1 MSTTSAHSPLHAKPS
16 LTHQQS
22 LGQST
27 SATTPVNTKVKQIIK
42 ELTDNLNINGEEFT
56 KEEFDLKTFSSAIL
70 KTNALSEHLANLTQN
85 ISTLDK
91 EIRDQVSLHHEDLL
105 HQAINIETLEDM
117 LDIVQTR
124 ISSLK
129 STSERLKLKIST
141 PYNELNLRILQL
153 SRLQAACDTLR
164 RIKGI
169 LHHTAKLRIHMHNGV
184 KDIVKSAQALNELE
198 FLLRNFDS
206 NGIEIVEKDIHFVF
220 KSRREVEDQAQNI
233 LDRSLTNQDQ
243 TQIGTALQVFYSLGV
258 LTERLTNLIKMNEK
272 NFQKMS
278 AEMLDSTNLTL
289 QSTLNN
295 QSPSVAVGSTPPQF
309 PGRATMPNI
318 GSMSQFRAQIW
329 ANVEK
334 LMDII
339 YDSCSQIFYLQQ
351 ILEKKKDILT
361 NVYYIDEV
369 DFTKIFN
376 GKMYLSN
383 LPNANNESST
393 DNLND
398 SLNNLLFITPYDSI
412 CSIIDTNEFN
422 SKKTIELLYDQ
433 WKSLTNILNSSIVTA
448 CNQSNYIKQT
458 FQNEY
463 PKLLKLQNDLWLR
476 LLQLNPLI
484 DRYRYLI
491 ASEKTNQ
498 NYNSPSNYQSS
509 YELLRKCFLDLENSY
524 LNRSLS
530 HLFDPINLIFSQSSD
545 KPINKNDIETYLKG
559 IQTQLQTLQYDIFNS
574 NSSALTA
581 FGVLNKSNNQLQN
594 ITLSGCSSAFSEKII
609 SNICKSIQMY
619 ANKSEQILNSLNAE
633 LQQLITNTTVSGG
646 NAGTTHNQSGS
657 SSSTSSNLSG
667 IFAFS
672 SAQSNQIQNRNLD
685 YFNVT
690 YDLHEQLN
698 RLFTNS
704 DLKLI
709 PKLSDKLNG
718 ALNSLNTFQ
727 ENALSPFIIAASDCI
742 YAIILTMHQEDFS
755 STNQSYSLYVRE
767 LQQVLQRICRDY
779 LQLYN
784 CKSILNPNLN
794 RLAIRCFD
802 LFTRHG
808 SILRPMNDT
817 TRQRL
822 IVDSNKVESIVQN
835 LLCNKLTDLGMSYKQ
850 FKSFR
855 NLLQLSSPLEPKQPS
870 SLGEEIVDENHYNQ
884 VLNESLSYSIL
895 LHYLFSFAPTDF
907 KSPHQSLNWPISRYS
922 EWLDKHQ
929 NEKERLLVIK
939 TCLEAYVNLVKQ
951 KKEKTFATIYP
962 LMFRLLEKGLQSFVI
977 TN

>member
-1 MSTTSAHSPLHAKPS
+1 
-16 LTHQQS
+16 
-22 LGQST
+22 
-27 SATTPVNTKVKQIIK
+27 
-42 ELTDNLNINGEEFT
+42 
-56 KEEFDLKTFSSAIL
+56 
-70 KTNALSEHLANLTQN
+70 
-85 ISTLDK
+85 
-91 EIRDQVSLHHEDLL
+91 
-105 HQAINIETLEDM
+105 
-117 LDIVQTR
+117 
-124 ISSLK
+124 
-129 STSERLKLKIST
+129 
-141 PYNELNLRILQL
+141 
-153 SRLQAACDTLR
+153 
-164 RIKGI
+164 
-169 LHHTAKLRIHMHNGV
+169 
-184 KDIVKSAQALNELE
+184 
-198 FLLRNFDS
+198 
-206 NGIEIVEKDIHFVF
+206 
-220 KSRREVEDQAQNI
+220 
-233 LDRSLTNQDQ
+233 
-243 TQIGTALQVFYSLGV
+243 
-258 LTERLTNLIKMNEK
+258 
-272 NFQKMS
+272 MS
-278 AEMLDSTNLTL
+278 ADMLDSTNLTL

-295 QSPSVAVGSTPPQF
+295 QSPSVTAGATPPQF

-361 NVYYIDEV
+361 NVYYIDEIE
-369 DFTKIFN
+369 FSKIYN

-383 LPNANNESST
+383 LPNANVESSN

-398 SLNNLLFITPYDSI
+398 SLSSLLFITPYESI
-412 CSIIDTNEFN
+412 CSIIDTNEFS

-433 WKSLTNILNSSIVTA
+433 WKSLMSILNSSIVTA

-484 DRYRYLI
+484 DRYRYLN
-491 ASEKTNQ
+491 SNEKTNQ
-498 NYNSPSNYQSS
+498 NYNNPSNYQSS
-509 YELLRKCFLDLENSY
+509 YDLLRKCFLDLENSY

-559 IQTQLQTLQYDIFNS
+559 VQTQLQTLQYDIFNS

-581 FGVLNKSNNQLQN
+581 FAVLNKTNNQSQN

-619 ANKSEQILNSLNAE
+619 ANKSEQILNSLNVE
-633 LQQLITNTTVSGG
+633 LQQLAANTNVSGSNSG
-646 NAGTTHNQSGS
+646 SVHNQSGS
-657 SSSTSSNLSG
+657 SSTSSSLSG

-672 SAQSNQIQNRNLD
+672 STQSNQIQNRNLD
-685 YFNVT
+685 YVNVT

-698 RLFTNS
+698 RLFTNN

-709 PKLSDKLNG
+709 RRLSDKLNV
-718 ALNSLNTFQ
+718 ALNSLITFQ
-727 ENALSPFIIAASDCI
+727 ENALSPFIVAASDCI

-794 RLAIRCFD
+794 KLAVRCLD

-808 SILRPMNDT
+808 SILRPMNET

-822 IVDSNKVESIVQN
+822 VVDSNKVESIVQT
-835 LLCNKLTDLGMSYKQ
+835 LLCSKLTDLGLSYKQ

-855 NLLQLSSPLEPKQPS
+855 NLLQLGSPLDPKQPS
-870 SLGEEIVDENHYNQ
+870 SLGDEIVDENHYIQ

-895 LHYLFSFAPTDF
+895 LHYLFSYAPTDF
-907 KSPHQSLNWPISRYS
+907 KSPHQSLNWTISRYS

-962 LMFRLLEKGLQSFVI
+962 LMFRLLEKGLQSFV
-977 TN
+977 TSN